1 MLLCVNNHHIVRGYE
16 GLTESLLLYRKKP
29 TQPVQKYSFLKQSM
43 TTMLNTYSKVF
54 VVIVDNVGSQQ
65 MNITRKQMWVVV
77 RLKSWWARTPWCA
90 RCSRLF
96 WLPTPTTT
104 TARLSHQLSRPRNVL
119 LYNTSLAPVKTVH
132 IFRRP
137 YIKLVKKYFVKNLLK
152 ICIRVLFGWVGSS
165 FFSL

>member
-77 RLKSWWARTPWCA
+77 RLKS
-90 RCSRLF
+90 
-96 WLPTPTTT
+96 
-104 TARLSHQLSRPRNVL
+104 
-119 LYNTSLAPVKTVH
+119 
-132 IFRRP
+132 
-137 YIKLVKKYFVKNLLK
+137 
-152 ICIRVLFGWVGSS
+152 
-165 FFSL
+165 